1 MKTKTQT
8 QIQRKLRAY
17 SKPTCF
23 MIKMEG
29 MDMIAASPNPPVPP
43 DSFAPPTSE
52 GGKVNNPNPAK
63 EYTGFDAWSTW
74 E

>member
-1 MKTKTQT
+1 MKIKTQT
-8 QIQRKLRAY
+8 QRKQRAY

-29 MDMIAASPNPPVPP
+29 MDMIAASPNNSTPDPP
-43 DSFAPPTSE
+43 ANLTPPTSE
-52 GGKVNNPNPAK
+52 GGEVNNPNPAK
-63 EYTGFDAWSTW
+63 EHTGFGAWNTW

>member
-1 MKTKTQT
+1 MKIKTQT
-8 QIQRKLRAY
+8 QRKQRAY

-29 MDMIAASPNPPVPP
+29 MDMIAASPNPPAPNPP
-43 DSFAPPTSE
+43 ANLTPPTSE
-52 GGKVNNPNPAK
+52 GEEVKNPNPAK
-63 EYTGFDAWSTW
+63 EHTGFDAWSTW

>member
-1 MKTKTQT
+1 MKIKTQT
-8 QIQRKLRAY
+8 QRKQRAY

-29 MDMIAASPNPPVPP
+29 MDMIAASPNPPAPDPP
-43 DSFAPPTSE
+43 ANLTPPTSE
-52 GGKVNNPNPAK
+52 GGEVINPNPAK
-63 EYTGFDAWSTW
+63 EHSGFDAWSTW

>member
-1 MKTKTQT
+1 MKIKTQT
-8 QIQRKLRAY
+8 QRKQRAY

-29 MDMIAASPNPPVPP
+29 MDMIAASPNPPAPDPP
-43 DSFAPPTSE
+43 ANLTLPTGE
-52 GGKVNNPNPAK
+52 VNNPNPAK
-63 EYTGFDAWSTW
+63 EHTGFDAWSTW

>member
-1 MKTKTQT
+1 MKIKTQT
-8 QIQRKLRAY
+8 QRIQKAY

-29 MDMIAASPNPPVPP
+29 MDMIAASPNPPAPP
-43 DSFAPPTSE
+43 ANLAPPTSE
-52 GGKVNNPNPAK
+52 GGEVINPNPAK
-63 EYTGFDAWSTW
+63 EHTGFDAWSTW